1 MNKEN
6 FSLND
11 EELKEISGGFSE
23 RIEIGPQI
31 SCNKICSKCG
41 GHVYHQSGIVTV
53 DSSGQRD
60 LIGLVYYCEGNGVDQ
75 GPHEFS
81 VVGDEEGHCFPAK

>member
-11 EELKEISGGFSE
+11 EELKEISGGL
-23 RIEIGPQI
+23 IEILHKE

-41 GHVYHQSGIVTV
+41 GHVYHQSAIVATN
-53 DSSGQRD
+53 SSGQSYV
-60 LIGLVYYCEGNGVDQ
+60 IGLVYYCEGNGVDQ

-81 VVGDEEGHCFPAK
+81 VVGDEEGHCMPAK

>member
-11 EELKEISGGFSE
+11 EELKEVNGGLT
-23 RIEIGPQI
+23 EILHKE

-41 GHVYHQSGIVTV
+41 GHVYHQSGIVE
-53 DSSGQRD
+53 DNSGQRR
-60 LIGLVYYCEGNGVDQ
+60 LIGLVYFCEGNGVDQ

-81 VVGDEEGHCFPAK
+81 VVGGEEGHCMPAE

>member
-11 EELKEISGGFSE
+11 EELKEISGGF
-23 RIEIGPQI
+23 IDIGPQV

-41 GHVYHQSGIVTV
+41 GHVYHQAGIVAV
-53 DSSGQRD
+53 YSSGQRD
-60 LIGLVYYCEGNGVDQ
+60 LIGLAYFCEGNGVDQ

-81 VVGDEEGHCFPAK
+81 VVQGEKGHCMPAE

>member
-11 EELKEISGGFSE
+11 EELKDVSGGLT
-23 RIEIGPQI
+23 EILHKEK
-31 SCNKICSKCG
+31 CNKICSKCG
-41 GHVYHQSGIVTV
+41 GHVYHQAGIVAV
-53 DSSGQRD
+53 YSSGQRD
-60 LIGLVYYCEGNGVDQ
+60 LIGLAYFCEGNGVDQ

-81 VVGDEEGHCFPAK
+81 VVGDEEGHCFPAE

>member
-11 EELKEISGGFSE
+11 EELKEISGGF
-23 RIEIGPQI
+23 IDIGPQV

-41 GHVYHQSGIVTV
+41 GHVYHQSGIIATN
-53 DSSGQRD
+53 SSGQSYI
-60 LIGLVYYCEGNGVDQ
+60 IGLVYYCEGNGVDQ

-81 VVGDEEGHCFPAK
+81 VVGDEEGHCFPAE

>member
-11 EELKEISGGFSE
+11 EELKEISGGF
-23 RIEIGPQI
+23 IDIGPQV

-41 GHVYHQSGIVTV
+41 GHVYHQSGIVATN
-53 DSSGQRD
+53 SSGQSYV
-60 LIGLVYYCEGNGVDQ
+60 IGLVYYCEGNGVDQ

-81 VVGDEEGHCFPAK
+81 VVGDEEGHCMPAK

>member
-11 EELKEISGGFSE
+11 EELKEISGGF
-23 RIEIGPQI
+23 IDIGPQV

-41 GHVYHQSGIVTV
+41 GHVYHQSGIIATN
-53 DSSGQRD
+53 SSGQSYI
-60 LIGLVYYCEGNGVDQ
+60 IGLVYYCEGNGVDQ

-81 VVGDEEGHCFPAK
+81 VVGDEEGHCMPAK

>member
-11 EELKEISGGFSE
+11 EELKEISGGLT
-23 RIEIGPQI
+23 EILHKE

-41 GHVYHQSGIVTV
+41 GHVYHQAGIVAV
-53 DSSGQRD
+53 YSSGQRD
-60 LIGLVYYCEGNGVDQ
+60 LIGLAYFCEGNGVDQ

-81 VVGDEEGHCFPAK
+81 VVGGEEGHCMPAE

>member
-11 EELKEISGGFSE
+11 EELKEISGGLT
-23 RIEIGPQI
+23 EILHKE

-60 LIGLVYYCEGNGVDQ
+60 PIGLVYYCEGNGVDQ

>member
-41 GHVYHQSGIVTV
+41 GHVYHQSGIVE
-53 DSSGQRD
+53 DNSGQRR
-60 LIGLVYYCEGNGVDQ
+60 LIGLVYFCEGNGVDQ

-81 VVGDEEGHCFPAK
+81 VVQSEKGHCMPAE

>member
-11 EELKEISGGFSE
+11 EELKEISGGF
-23 RIEIGPQI
+23 IDIGPQV

-41 GHVYHQSGIVTV
+41 GHVYHQSRIVVV
-53 DSSGQRD
+53 DSSGQSRP
-60 LIGLVYYCEGNGVDQ
+60 IGLAYFCEGNGVDQ

-81 VVGDEEGHCFPAK
+81 VVQSEKGHCMPAE

>member
-11 EELKEISGGFSE
+11 EELKEISGGF
-23 RIEIGPQI
+23 IDIGPQV

-41 GHVYHQSGIVTV
+41 GHVYHQSRIVVV
-53 DSSGQRD
+53 DSSDQSRP
-60 LIGLVYYCEGNGVDQ
+60 IGLAYFCEGNGVDQ
-75 GPHEFS
+75 GPHAFS
-81 VVGDEEGHCFPAK
+81 VVGGEEGHCMPAE

>member
-11 EELKEISGGFSE
+11 EELKDVSGGLT
-23 RIEIGPQI
+23 EILHKEK
-31 SCNKICSKCG
+31 CNKICSKCG
-41 GHVYHQSGIVTV
+41 GHVYHQSAIVYTN
-53 DSSGQRD
+53 DSGGQRH
-60 LIGLVYYCEGNGVDQ
+60 IVGLVYYCEGNGVDQ

-81 VVGDEEGHCFPAK
+81 VVGGEEGHCMPAK

>member
-11 EELKEISGGFSE
+11 EELKEISGGL
-23 RIEIGPQI
+23 IEILHKE

-41 GHVYHQSGIVTV
+41 GHVYHQSGIIATN
-53 DSSGQRD
+53 SSGQSYI
-60 LIGLVYYCEGNGVDQ
+60 IGLVYYCEGNGVDQ

-81 VVGDEEGHCFPAK
+81 VVQSEKGHCMPAE

>member
-11 EELKEISGGFSE
+11 EELKEISGGL
-23 RIEIGPQI
+23 IEILHKE

-41 GHVYHQSGIVTV
+41 GHVYHQAGIVAV
-53 DSSGQRD
+53 YSSGQRD
-60 LIGLVYYCEGNGVDQ
+60 LIGLAYFCEGNGVDQ

-81 VVGDEEGHCFPAK
+81 VVGDEEGHCMPAK

>member
-11 EELKEISGGFSE
+11 EELKEISGGL
-23 RIEIGPQI
+23 IEILHKE

-41 GHVYHQSGIVTV
+41 GHVYHQSGIVE
-53 DSSGQRD
+53 DNSGQRR
-60 LIGLVYYCEGNGVDQ
+60 LIGLVYFCEGNGVDQ

-81 VVGDEEGHCFPAK
+81 VVGGEEGHCMPAE

>member
-11 EELKEISGGFSE
+11 EELKEISGGLT
-23 RIEIGPQI
+23 EILHKE

-41 GHVYHQSGIVTV
+41 GHVYHQAGIVAV
-53 DSSGQRD
+53 YSSGQRD
-60 LIGLVYYCEGNGVDQ
+60 LIGLAYFCEGNGVDQ

-81 VVGDEEGHCFPAK
+81 VVGDEEGHCMPAK

>member
-11 EELKEISGGFSE
+11 EELKEISGGL
-23 RIEIGPQI
+23 IEILHKE

-41 GHVYHQSGIVTV
+41 GHVYHQSAIVYTN
-53 DSSGQRD
+53 DSGGQRH
-60 LIGLVYYCEGNGVDQ
+60 IVGLVYYCEGNGVDQ

-81 VVGDEEGHCFPAK
+81 VVGGEEGHCMPAE

>member
-11 EELKEISGGFSE
+11 EELKEISGGF
-23 RIEIGPQI
+23 IDIGPQV

-41 GHVYHQSGIVTV
+41 GHVYHQAGIVAV
-53 DSSGQRD
+53 YSSGQRD
-60 LIGLVYYCEGNGVDQ
+60 LIGLVYFCEGNGVDQ

-81 VVGDEEGHCFPAK
+81 VVQSEKGHCMPAE

>member
-11 EELKEISGGFSE
+11 EELKEISGGF
-23 RIEIGPQI
+23 IDIGPQV

-41 GHVYHQSGIVTV
+41 GHVYHQSGIIATN
-53 DSSGQRD
+53 SSGQSYI
-60 LIGLVYYCEGNGVDQ
+60 IGLVYYCEGNGVDQ

-81 VVGDEEGHCFPAK
+81 VVGDDEGHCFPAE

>member
-11 EELKEISGGFSE
+11 EELKEISGGF
-23 RIEIGPQI
+23 IDIGPQV

-41 GHVYHQSGIVTV
+41 GHVYHQSGIIATN
-53 DSSGQRD
+53 SSGQSYI
-60 LIGLVYYCEGNGVDQ
+60 IGLVYYCEGNGVDQ

-81 VVGDEEGHCFPAK
+81 VVQGEKGHCMPAE

>member
-11 EELKEISGGFSE
+11 EELKEISGGL
-23 RIEIGPQI
+23 IEILHKE

-41 GHVYHQSGIVTV
+41 GHVYHQAGIVAV
-53 DSSGQRD
+53 YSSGQRD
-60 LIGLVYYCEGNGVDQ
+60 LIGLAYFCEGNGVDQ

-81 VVGDEEGHCFPAK
+81 VVGDEEGHCMPAE

>member
-11 EELKEISGGFSE
+11 EELKEISGGLT
-23 RIEIGPQI
+23 EILHKE

-41 GHVYHQSGIVTV
+41 GHVYHQSGIIATN
-53 DSSGQRD
+53 SSGQSYV
-60 LIGLVYYCEGNGVDQ
+60 IGLVYYCEGNGVDQ

-81 VVGDEEGHCFPAK
+81 VVGGEEGHCMPAE

>member
-11 EELKEISGGFSE
+11 EELKEISGGF
-23 RIEIGPQI
+23 IDIGPQV

-41 GHVYHQSGIVTV
+41 GHVYHQAGIVAV
-53 DSSGQRD
+53 YSSGQRD
-60 LIGLVYYCEGNGVDQ
+60 LIGLVYFCEGNGVDQ

-81 VVGDEEGHCFPAK
+81 VVGGEEGHCMPAE

>member
-11 EELKEISGGFSE
+11 EELKEISGGLTDILHKE
-23 RIEIGPQI
+23 
-31 SCNKICSKCG
+31 SCNNICSKCG
-41 GHVYHQSGIVTV
+41 GHVYHLSVFGYDNPRQLRLFRLRRFSEV
-53 DSSGQRD
+53 
-60 LIGLVYYCEGNGVDQ
+60 NGVDQ

-81 VVGDEEGHCFPAK
+81 VVGGEEGHCMPAE

>member
-1 MNKEN
+1 MNKKN

-11 EELKEISGGFSE
+11 EELKEISGGLT
-23 RIEIGPQI
+23 EILHKE

-41 GHVYHQSGIVTV
+41 GHVYHQAGIVAV
-53 DSSGQRD
+53 YSSGQRD
-60 LIGLVYYCEGNGVDQ
+60 LIGLAYFCEGNGVDQ

-81 VVGDEEGHCFPAK
+81 VVGDEEGHCFPAE

>member
-11 EELKEISGGFSE
+11 EELKEISGGF
-23 RIEIGPQI
+23 IDIGPQV

-41 GHVYHQSGIVTV
+41 GHVYHQAGIVAV
-53 DSSGQRD
+53 YSSGQRD
-60 LIGLVYYCEGNGVDQ
+60 RLFLRRQRC
-75 GPHEFS
+75 
-81 VVGDEEGHCFPAK
+81 

>member
-11 EELKEISGGFSE
+11 EELKEISGGL
-23 RIEIGPQI
+23 IEILHKE

-41 GHVYHQSGIVTV
+41 GHVYHQSAIVATN
-53 DSSGQRD
+53 SSGQSHI
-60 LIGLVYYCEGNGVDQ
+60 IGLVYYCEGNSVDQ
-75 GPHEFS
+75 GSHEFS
-81 VVGDEEGHCFPAK
+81 VVGDEEGHCMPAK

>member
-11 EELKEISGGFSE
+11 EELKEISGGLT
-23 RIEIGPQI
+23 EILHKE

-41 GHVYHQSGIVTV
+41 GHVYHQSGIIATN
-53 DSSGQRD
+53 SSGQSYI
-60 LIGLVYYCEGNGVDQ
+60 IGLVYYCEGNGVDQ

-81 VVGDEEGHCFPAK
+81 VVGDEEGHCMPAK

>member
-11 EELKEISGGFSE
+11 EELKEISGGL
-23 RIEIGPQI
+23 IDIGPQV

-41 GHVYHQSGIVTV
+41 GHVYHQAGIVAV
-53 DSSGQRD
+53 YSSGQRD
-60 LIGLVYYCEGNGVDQ
+60 LIGLVYFCEGNGVDQ

-81 VVGDEEGHCFPAK
+81 VVQSEKGHCMPAE

>member
-11 EELKEISGGFSE
+11 EELKEISGGL
-23 RIEIGPQI
+23 IDIGPQV

-41 GHVYHQSGIVTV
+41 GHVYHQARIVVV
-53 DSSGQRD
+53 DSSDQSRP
-60 LIGLVYYCEGNGVDQ
+60 IGLAYFCEGNGVDQ
-75 GPHEFS
+75 GPHAFS
-81 VVGDEEGHCFPAK
+81 VVGGEEGHCMPAE

>member
-41 GHVYHQSGIVTV
+41 GHVYHQSRIVVV
-53 DSSGQRD
+53 DSSGQSRP
-60 LIGLVYYCEGNGVDQ
+60 IGLAYFCEGNGVDQ

-81 VVGDEEGHCFPAK
+81 VVGGEEGHCMPAE

>member
-1 MNKEN
+1 MNKKN

-11 EELKEISGGFSE
+11 EELKEISGGSSE
-23 RIEIGPQI
+23 RIEICPQI

-41 GHVYHQSGIVTV
+41 GHVYHQSAIVYTN
-53 DSSGQRD
+53 DSGQRH
-60 LIGLVYYCEGNGVDQ
+60 IVGLVYYCEGNGVDQ

-81 VVGDEEGHCFPAK
+81 VVGGEEGHCMPAK